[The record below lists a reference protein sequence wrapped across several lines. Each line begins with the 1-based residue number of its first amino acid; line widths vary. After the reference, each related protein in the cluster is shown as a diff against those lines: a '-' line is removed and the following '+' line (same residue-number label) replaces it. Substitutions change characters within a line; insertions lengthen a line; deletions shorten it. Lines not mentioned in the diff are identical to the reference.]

1 MKNFIE
7 LADPFWGNGPCAAP
21 AGENLAGHW
30 NWLKAQTGNTHPGA
44 LMPFG
49 WVSVL
54 PFSGAYSSGY
64 GCNGASSDGVT
75 PQVSDRKCA
84 YGFSH
89 FHTSGTGFLG
99 EFYNYFLI
107 QIATCNSNT
116 AHLSELTDEVA
127 HPGYYSG
134 KLVDYGVDFE
144 LTANKYAAYHRCRLA
159 GNSGKISVDTT
170 QIGLKI
176 PINLY
181 REEIYNNHC
190 VNCGDGWVEG
200 FITANG
206 VEIFFALKVIA
217 DIRKQA
223 IFNGIIEFDINGS
236 NAESIIAFSLI
247 STEEARNRAEETR
260 QKGFDNTRKQA
271 ENAWENILSKIN
283 ATLPDAQKQNI
294 FYSALYHSL
303 VKPVDAGCEY
313 TDFQTMWDIYRTQL
327 PLMMMI
333 APEEAGKMLRSMI
346 KTIKRV
352 GFFPC
357 AYLMSRDYR
366 RHDMQATALAVYTLC
381 DGFFR
386 NLLTPADYPELK
398 EVFELEFAHA
408 STENKSPTHIL
419 DLAGAAHAA
428 YLVATTCHD
437 DDFAALL
444 QQKSQVWRTAYDR
457 NTGLLTAD
465 APYYEGTHWNYSF
478 RPHCQMDERIAL
490 AGGRENFEA
499 MLDKFFGFNCT
510 DVYDRVRPMIPHR
523 FEGMN
528 NESDMETPAAYL
540 WCGRADKQ
548 AEIHQTIRRYM
559 FLDGPGGCPGNNDSG
574 GLSSWYVLSCLGLYP
589 LTGTE
594 YCLLTTPEVSEASID
609 IGGKIL
615 TINVERETPSAI
627 YPAGYEFNG
636 RKFSEP
642 YMPITELHAGGI
654 LKFTLSDQPQRDSVI
669 PDWL

>member
-1 MKNFIE
+1 MKNFAQF
-7 LADPFWGNGPCAAP
+7 ADPFWGNGPCTTP
-21 AGENLAGHW
+21 AGEDLAKHW

-64 GCNGASSDGVT
+64 GCNGPSSEGVT
-75 PQVSDRKCA
+75 PQISDRKCA
-84 YGFSH
+84 YGFTH

-107 QIATCNSNT
+107 QPAIHNTNT
-116 AHLSELTDEVA
+116 AHLSELTDESA

-144 LTANKYAAYHRCRLA
+144 LTANKYAAFHRCKFA
-159 GNSGKISVDTT
+159 AKGGKITVDTT
-170 QIGLKI
+170 QAGLKI
-176 PINLY
+176 PINHY
-181 REEIYNNHC
+181 QEKIFNTHC
-190 VNCGDGWVEG
+190 VNCGDGWAEG
-200 FITANG
+200 FITVNG

-223 IFNGIIEFDINGS
+223 IFNGIIEFDIDGD
-236 NAESIIAFSLI
+236 NAESIIAFSLL
-247 STEEARNRAEETR
+247 STADARHRAEETV
-260 QKGFDNTRKQA
+260 KAGFDNTRIQA
-271 ENAWENILSKIN
+271 ENAWNDILSKIDTGF
-283 ATLPDAQKQNI
+283 ATDLERNI

-303 VKPVDAGCEY
+303 LKPVDAGIEY

-333 APEEAGKMLRSMI
+333 APAEAKKMLYSMI
-346 KTIKRV
+346 KTIKRI

-357 AYLMSRDYR
+357 AYLMSRDYK

-386 NLLTPADYPELK
+386 NLLTQADYPALK
-398 EVFELEFAHA
+398 EVFLLEFAHA

-428 YLVATTCHD
+428 YQVAAECNDHE
-437 DDFAALL
+437 FAAEL
-444 QQKSQVWRTAYDR
+444 QQKSQIWRTAYDR

-478 RPHCQMDERIAL
+478 RPHCQMNERIAL
-490 AGGRENFEA
+490 AGGKEKFEA
-499 MLDKFFGFNCT
+499 MLDKFFAFGCT
-510 DVYDRVRPMIPHR
+510 DEYDRPRPIIPDR

-548 AEIHQTIRRYM
+548 AKIHDVIRRWM
-559 FLDGPGGCPGNNDSG
+559 FFDGPGGCPGNNDSG
-574 GLSSWYVLSCLGLYP
+574 GLSSWYIFSCLGLYP
-589 LTGTE
+589 LTGTR
-594 YCLLTTPEVSEASID
+594 YCLLTTPSVTEANID
-609 IGGKIL
+609 IDGKTL
-615 TINVERETPSAI
+615 TIKVRKESPSAI

-636 RKFSEP
+636 EKFTEP
-642 YMPITELHAGGI
+642 YLPIARLHEGGV
-654 LKFTLSDQPQRDSVI
+654 LQFTLCDQPQGDSVI
-669 PDWL
+669 PEWL